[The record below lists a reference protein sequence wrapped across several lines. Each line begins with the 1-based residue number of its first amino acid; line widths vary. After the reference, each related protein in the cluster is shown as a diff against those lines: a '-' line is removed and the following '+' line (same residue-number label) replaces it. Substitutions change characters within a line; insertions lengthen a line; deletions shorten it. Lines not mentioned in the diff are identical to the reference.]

1 MISINSNPKI
11 LIKINIKGTAKG
23 YISITT
29 DMDYADKE
37 FKDYNKNASTYID
50 ISDTLHNNNS
60 DNWKTIELHLSNPSG
75 IKPLYFMFEGT
86 GAFSIRDFTFIPD

>member
-1 MISINSNPKI
+1 
-11 LIKINIKGTAKG
+11 
-23 YISITT
+23 
-29 DMDYADKE
+29 MDYADKE
-37 FKDYNKNASTYID
+37 FKDYNKNACTYID

-86 GAFSIRDFTFIPD
+86 GAFAIRDFTFIPD